1 MKRRKTREKL
11 VGETGKIVSKKP
23 KGAKLLVSKDTA
35 KIWPVFT
42 FISKLYQCRHIYRF
56 CVNKRFLVKCSRTSL
71 LNLLWFHP
79 VSFLRRDRRIPS
91 LVFFDVEIAN
101 SELQNWVFTFLLI
114 NKGSIGFISGLFSC
128 FLTLKIKVKLD
139 QIEYFSW

>member
-56 CVNKRFLVKCSRTSL
+56 CVNKRFLVKVSRTSL
-71 LNLLWFHP
+71 LKISTYFDFIRCLFYDVTEEFLPWF
-79 VSFLRRDRRIPS
+79 
-91 LVFFDVEIAN
+91 
-101 SELQNWVFTFLLI
+101 
-114 NKGSIGFISGLFSC
+114 
-128 FLTLKIKVKLD
+128 FLTLKS
-139 QIEYFSW
+139 QIPNSKTECLLFCSSTKDRLVLFRASFLVFWHWKSK